1 MQGRISEWLWNG
13 RNVNIMFVEC
23 KKNLTEYLWNAR
35 KIQHNVSEMKEPI
48 QQNVYRIKGM
58 ATECSRDA
66 RNIDRMFL

>member
-1 MQGRISEWLWNG
+1 MSL
-13 RNVNIMFVEC
+13 EC
-23 KKNLTEYLWNAR
+23 LWNAR
-35 KIQHNVSEMKEPI
+35 KDIRMFMEWKECKHNVCGMQGKIQHNVSEMKEPI